1 MPVEIEDIAQLTRR
15 HWGLGDG
22 PIANM
27 VALLETYGAVATRFS
42 LGSARIDAFS
52 CWISGKPYI
61 VLGSDRKSAAR
72 SRFDAA
78 HELGHLI
85 LHRDISQEDIQ
96 KKSVLDRIEQ
106 EANRFAGAFLFP
118 RNSFLSEFY
127 STRMGHLAG
136 LKRRW
141 RVSIQAIAH
150 RAKDLDAIDEYQYIN
165 FRKQISAQ
173 KMLVVETLDDVLPLE
188 NPSLLVKAWDLI
200 SQGGSASRVADTE
213 FGLGAD
219 LVEELAAFLWILPL
233 CLNHNCVG
241 LDSAPHLSME
251 CHLMRGMNKL
261 PPSVFELSTVCSPD
275 FPCNSSPAWW
285 TRPSAR
291 LHSCRRMRARRARP
305 STTRRCSEFPPSG
318 WPGWPSKTRTVRIR
332 VALPSLS
339 RRNAAQ
345 RLSGDVLLSIMH
357 RLQFL
362 TGMALVRHKDTTAS
376 RPGRRSV
383 YSL

>member
-1 MPVEIEDIAQLTRR
+1 MTNILFLPDRGPGFVPERLTEARIARQMSRRELAELAQITGQAIAYYESGERCPDMRMVLKFSESLGRSPGFFLTGSSAVRGGIQTRFFRSTGRRSNGVNDALDVRTKWLWEVVAFIVSRVRLPTVNLPECPQPAAKDFFLPVEIEDIAQLTRR

-150 RAKDLDAIDEYQYIN
+150 RAKDLDAIDEYHYIN

-188 NPSLLVKAWDLI
+188 NPSLLAKAWDLI

-219 LVEELAAFLWILPL
+219 LVEEVCGIS
-233 CLNHNCVG
+233 
-241 LDSAPHLSME
+241 LDSPPLSE
-251 CHLMRGMNKL
+251 PQL
-261 PPSVFELSTVCSPD
+261 
-275 FPCNSSPAWW
+275 
-285 TRPSAR
+285 
-291 LHSCRRMRARRARP
+291 RR
-305 STTRRCSEFPPSG
+305 
-318 WPGWPSKTRTVRIR
+318 I
-332 VALPSLS
+332 
-339 RRNAAQ
+339 
-345 RLSGDVLLSIMH
+345 
-357 RLQFL
+357 
-362 TGMALVRHKDTTAS
+362 
-376 RPGRRSV
+376 
-383 YSL
+383 

>member
-1 MPVEIEDIAQLTRR
+1 MTNILFLPDRGPGFVPERLTEARIARQMSRRELAELAQITGQSIAYYESGERCPDMRMVLKFSESLGRSPGFFLTGSSAVRGGIQTRFFRSTGRRSNRVNDALDVRTKWLWEVVAFIVSRVRLPTVNLPECPQPAAKDFFLPVEIEDIAQLTRR

-219 LVEELAAFLWILPL
+219 LVEEVCGIS
-233 CLNHNCVG
+233 
-241 LDSAPHLSME
+241 LDSPPLSE
-251 CHLMRGMNKL
+251 PQL
-261 PPSVFELSTVCSPD
+261 
-275 FPCNSSPAWW
+275 
-285 TRPSAR
+285 
-291 LHSCRRMRARRARP
+291 RR
-305 STTRRCSEFPPSG
+305 
-318 WPGWPSKTRTVRIR
+318 I
-332 VALPSLS
+332 
-339 RRNAAQ
+339 
-345 RLSGDVLLSIMH
+345 
-357 RLQFL
+357 
-362 TGMALVRHKDTTAS
+362 
-376 RPGRRSV
+376 
-383 YSL
+383 

>member
-1 MPVEIEDIAQLTRR
+1 MTNILFLPDRGPGFVPERLTEARIARQMSRRELAELAQITGQAIAYYESGERCPDMRMVLKFSESLGRSPGFFLTGSSAVRGGIQTRFFRSTGRRSNRVNDALDVRTKWLWEVVAFIVSRVRLPTVNLPECPQPAAKDFFLPVEIEDIAQLTRR

-150 RAKDLDAIDEYQYIN
+150 RAKDLYQ
-165 FRKQISAQ
+165 SAY
-173 KMLVVETLDDVLPLE
+173 
-188 NPSLLVKAWDLI
+188 
-200 SQGGSASRVADTE
+200 
-213 FGLGAD
+213 
-219 LVEELAAFLWILPL
+219 
-233 CLNHNCVG
+233 
-241 LDSAPHLSME
+241 
-251 CHLMRGMNKL
+251 
-261 PPSVFELSTVCSPD
+261 
-275 FPCNSSPAWW
+275 
-285 TRPSAR
+285 R
-291 LHSCRRMRARRARP
+291 LTHVHWR
-305 STTRRCSEFPPSG
+305 
-318 WPGWPSKTRTVRIR
+318 
-332 VALPSLS
+332 
-339 RRNAAQ
+339 
-345 RLSGDVLLSIMH
+345 
-357 RLQFL
+357 
-362 TGMALVRHKDTTAS
+362 
-376 RPGRRSV
+376 
-383 YSL
+383 